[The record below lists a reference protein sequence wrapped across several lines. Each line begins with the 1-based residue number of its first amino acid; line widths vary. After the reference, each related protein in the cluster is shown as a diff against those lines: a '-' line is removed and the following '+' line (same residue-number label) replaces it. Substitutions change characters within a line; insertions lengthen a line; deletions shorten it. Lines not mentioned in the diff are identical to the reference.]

1 MPFYAFMSTAK
12 GGFFDANLYNLK
24 KEIKIWKLTEDINS
38 FQIIISKK
46 VINNLHNFINT
57 F

>member
-1 MPFYAFMSTAK
+1 MSTAK

-38 FQIIISKK
+38 FQIIISKRSLT
-46 VINNLHNFINT
+46 IYIILSTRFNEPMC
-57 F
+57 